1 MSIRILPAL
10 AAAALCAATLSGC
23 LTPRVK
29 PPVSQAVLEARARVD
44 VKPPACPAGGPE
56 TVSPVDV
63 GFGFDDAK
71 ITEVGHQRLAAAAR
85 WLACNP
91 RVEAV
96 ILPDA
101 DRHGD
106 AAHLADL
113 AGRRAQAVLDQ
124 LRADGAKAN
133 VIRVTPRGAPD
144 PLTAPHVVVNAV
156 GRGW

>member
-10 AAAALCAATLSGC
+10 AAALLCAATLSGC

-29 PPVSQAVLEARARVD
+29 PQPSQAVLEARARVA
-44 VKPPACPAGGPE
+44 VKPPACPVGGPE

-63 GFGFDDAK
+63 SFGFDDAV
-71 ITEVGHQRLAAAAR
+71 ISEVGQQRLAKAAK
-85 WLACNP
+85 WLACHP
-91 RVEAV
+91 QVEAV

-113 AGRRAQAVLDQ
+113 AGRRAQAALDQ

-133 VIRVTPRGAPD
+133 LIRVTARGAPD
-144 PLTAPHVVVNAV
+144 PLTAPHVVVNAQ